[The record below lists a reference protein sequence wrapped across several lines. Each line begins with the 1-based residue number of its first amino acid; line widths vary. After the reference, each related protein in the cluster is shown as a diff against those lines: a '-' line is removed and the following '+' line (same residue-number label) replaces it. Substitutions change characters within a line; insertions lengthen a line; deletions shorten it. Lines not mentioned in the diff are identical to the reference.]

1 MAEEQMIYK
10 PRDMYEHSLKKQY
23 HQAADEYF
31 EALATKASTDKGGNK
46 IHLKALAAAREA
58 EAQAE
63 KKAKKAKR
71 LATFVLV
78 IGILLAVA
86 IIGIFLIILYVK
98 KLKPAASNEAAALE
112 KAHKKTM
119 DALDVCYADLA
130 TLNALLDWN
139 MPADVMEKATP
150 IIDLDHVFSPQRL
163 EYLVNHYGMTE
174 DLGGMTSVLG
184 VQSGNIQ
191 GNPFLLIK
199 TRKCEIKDK
208 EYQGTLT
215 ITWTETRS
223 DGRGGTTTV
232 TRSET
237 LVATIEEPAPFHGED
252 TVLIFGNEAAPKL
265 HFSRFPSGVSGK
277 SEKDI
282 DKFVKNKIK
291 EFEKREKKAMK
302 SGKQPNFTVLGND
315 EFEALFGA
323 QDRDNEVQFRLL
335 FTPLA
340 QTNMVSLIKNPEPFG
355 DDFVMCKDGMINSV
369 ASRHSQSFDYSANPD
384 WFAGYDYEAMK
395 KKFVDYCDAYIKGL
409 FFDLAPLL
417 SIPLYQMHQPHEYI
431 YKDVLES
438 NVTSYE
444 QEAAANAINPTL
456 FKPEKA
462 GGCPLILKAVKSSKV
477 GKGDQV
483 TIKAIGYQETPRVT
497 YVSKMGGD
505 GRMHQVPVHWIQ
517 YDEVTKTD
525 NIGVEETNA
534 SKRDYMSQ
542 LKGSLGK
549 YLRSEGGSS
558 FQKGIV
564 ALFLGGKNAWSPSE
578 ADGISSLFTKKEN

>member
-1 MAEEQMIYK
+1 
-10 PRDMYEHSLKKQY
+10 
-23 HQAADEYF
+23 
-31 EALATKASTDKGGNK
+31 
-46 IHLKALAAAREA
+46 
-58 EAQAE
+58 
-63 KKAKKAKR
+63 
-71 LATFVLV
+71 
-78 IGILLAVA
+78 
-86 IIGIFLIILYVK
+86 
-98 KLKPAASNEAAALE
+98 
-112 KAHKKTM
+112 
-119 DALDVCYADLA
+119 
-130 TLNALLDWN
+130 
-139 MPADVMEKATP
+139 
-150 IIDLDHVFSPQRL
+150 
-163 EYLVNHYGMTE
+163 
-174 DLGGMTSVLG
+174 
-184 VQSGNIQ
+184 
-191 GNPFLLIK
+191 
-199 TRKCEIKDK
+199 
-208 EYQGTLT
+208 
-215 ITWTETRS
+215 
-223 DGRGGTTTV
+223 
-232 TRSET
+232 
-237 LVATIEEPAPFHGED
+237 
-252 TVLIFGNEAAPKL
+252 
-265 HFSRFPSGVSGK
+265 
-277 SEKDI
+277 
-282 DKFVKNKIK
+282 
-291 EFEKREKKAMK
+291 
-302 SGKQPNFTVLGND
+302 
-315 EFEALFGA
+315 
-323 QDRDNEVQFRLL
+323 
-335 FTPLA
+335 
-340 QTNMVSLIKNPEPFG
+340 
-355 DDFVMCKDGMINSV
+355 MCKDGMINSV

-431 YKDVLES
+431 HKDVLES

-444 QEAAANAINPTL
+444 QEAAANALNPSL